1 MRKLHPLLD
10 RFRYCRHFCLV
21 GHAFFSVNVSGCLNM
36 PLILTLDQHSSWW
49 KANENSGMDAV
60 VKGERHTSL
69 VLGLQSNVNN
79 VTLEVEANEVTQRAL
94 LSFVA

>member
-1 MRKLHPLLD
+1 M
-10 RFRYCRHFCLV
+10 LV

-36 PLILTLDQHSSWW
+36 PLILTLGQQSSWW

-60 VKGERHTSL
+60 VKGELFEGERHTSL